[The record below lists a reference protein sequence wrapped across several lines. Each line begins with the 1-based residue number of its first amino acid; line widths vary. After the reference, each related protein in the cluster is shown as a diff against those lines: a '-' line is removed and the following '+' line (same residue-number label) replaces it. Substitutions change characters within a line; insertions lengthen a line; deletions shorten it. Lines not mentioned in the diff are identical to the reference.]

1 MPIDQTFI
9 DRVNARLNGSSSVTG
24 PDAIPPANPDN
35 LGRSLKLVRTNGGY
49 PLVEAEDPQALD
61 MAERQAAWDRLVGEA
76 PKTVEHFA
84 QNPIAAALAQNDWE
98 PVGAVEKSIFVLGE
112 GARIPYQAGAGI
124 SSSMYGLL
132 AAGSESM
139 NLLASSAKRTA
150 ADIFSR
156 LFLPAARQGQGRP
169 TLESLAGP
177 LSPES
182 DVSKYLRA
190 TASGVS
196 QLAQDYGTG
205 AGNYG
210 GDIGRMIAGGAAS
223 AYQNAM
229 MLGFAGTIAP
239 MAAGTRM
246 AVAAP
251 LIPMGL
257 TTAGGEY
264 QKARDAGLP
273 VGQAI
278 SYAGT
283 QGGIEMATGALPFG
297 ILVDDIKASM
307 PIAKII
313 GKQLLAENVEEQVA
327 THAQDFNEW
336 INLHP
341 EKTIGDYLK
350 ERPNAALQTFVQ
362 TTVATLLLAGPGS
375 IAMRS
380 SYLDMQRADAAMA
393 QRRTDALAAMHKA
406 AAASKTLQRDRH
418 TFEEIV
424 AAQSKDGPVT
434 DVYIDAQVL
443 NQSGLA
449 DQVVADSPSA
459 AEQYQ
464 AALETG
470 AQIRIPVSEY
480 AARIAPQAYAQQLV
494 EDVRFDPLEM
504 SLREAKDYQQSGAMQ
519 DLEKAMSS
527 IIVDKAQSD
536 AFTASREAVKQQVL
550 DNLNA
555 LGRFSPQK
563 NELDATLIAAR
574 SATMAAK
581 LGITPEQFFQDHLLK
596 VVSEGAGGQALNQ
609 FAGQGAL
616 TADLGALKVAQ
627 DRVANGEDPEAVRRE
642 TGWHTGTDGKWRFE
656 ISDADAKLTPAI
668 KSLDRGG
675 FDAANIQEITYRK
688 NDDGSYSVAMM
699 HSGAKDSSGFVNLDS
714 VPEEVVRAILPDD
727 VFASVQRGDGEAD
740 FIGANLEDAK
750 TIKTPFRFDGM
761 NALPLDMVIDHP
773 ALFAAYPALRQVMV
787 KVDPK
792 AGIGGSLAE
801 MGDGTF
807 VITVGSGQKQ
817 STMLH
822 EIQHAIQQYEGFA
835 SGGNPKNMGVRVT
848 EARWKVEDL
857 SRRLQQIE
865 NAAGDEAD
873 LWMAKYPDKVREA
886 LDYLRE
892 RGLFDEGDDVRD
904 AVKYAIYERDP
915 SYQSLTKEWRQ
926 AKETAQQSPTEAYR
940 RLAGEV
946 EARNTQARANMTDAE
961 RRATSPQSTADVA
974 ERDQIVQYA
983 EGLAQMVSDKP
994 TDADIAIGSPEW
1006 ASYWYEERDV
1016 PEGWYVHG
1024 RAGRKDLNTGS
1035 VIQLTKDWDIAD
1047 QYAGKS
1053 GSKWLIRPK
1062 DSAKIF
1068 DMTDHDVLKMVV
1080 DRFMSDYEDGNL
1092 PSSLDDFVNSDYSD
1106 EENRD
1111 RISSSFNPDDIVSS
1125 AEAYDVPAAASW
1137 IYGTF
1142 GAEFIITNDGAVVI
1156 DIDSVESVMVPD
1168 GDYYY
1173 QSSTVS
1179 TGALSPASGNIL
1191 EQTKRGWFSP
1201 ATNTM
1206 ALLKNADLST
1216 FLHESGHYFLE
1227 TEVSVARSILQEN
1240 AAFGADTMPAG
1251 KQSILRDL
1259 SALFKW
1265 FGIEGDIASQIDQWD
1280 RMDFEE
1286 KRSYHERMAE
1296 SFERYMLEGRAPS
1309 IELQS
1314 AFQSFR
1320 QWLISVYKSL
1330 KDFLKRHPD
1339 AGALNDEVRG
1349 VFDRMIA
1356 TDEEIA
1362 LAQQARSLIPL
1373 FADAVEAG
1381 MTPEAFA
1388 EYQKLGED
1396 ATRAAI
1402 DEMQAKGLRDMKWL
1416 GNARSRMLKNLQKQ
1430 AKVQRAEVRSQIRAE
1445 VIDEPIYRA
1454 WLFLTS
1460 KMGDEDKLAATKRGR
1475 SASVDPAVDSLF
1487 EAIAKLGGIDR
1498 EQIAT
1503 QWGYDKADKAD
1514 SGLFG
1519 KPVVRAKNGRSID
1532 ALVEVLTEEG
1542 YLTPDENGKG
1552 DAAELEERFKEELRG
1567 NRQYSVIKDWQ
1578 DAPVPGQGEDFTGVS
1593 AGRIDLASLEAMDL
1607 PQEVI
1612 DRLKDLKMTAKDGG
1626 IHPDVLSEIL
1636 PGEWSSG
1643 DELMRAL
1650 AKARSLNDEV
1660 EARTDRVMLETY
1672 AELATPE
1679 AIEQAADMAV
1689 HNDLRG
1695 RMLAAEYNILN
1706 KAAGDTKLIVTAA
1719 REYARNLLSR
1729 QKVRDIRPSLYTAAE
1744 SRAAK
1749 ALAKATDLAQK
1760 AVEKRNQILSFYSA
1774 KEAYAIKEEIAKGLR
1789 YFKRLS
1795 DAKRLRQR
1803 LPVEYAEQIEAML
1816 SRYQLKPESA
1826 NQADKRASYGAWV
1839 RAQLE
1844 RGVVPYVNELLLSPQ
1859 SRAAFEAQVYERDE
1873 AGNMAVRADM
1883 GPIEQ
1888 AQLMAQLLDQDA
1900 RRSYQDMTVEEFR
1913 GLIDTLKNIEHLGRT
1928 KDKMLTSQNGK
1939 AYEVQRDEL
1948 VDSVRENS
1956 AHLPDAD
1963 NRTVPTAADRR
1974 AKNIRTFGAS
1984 IRKVAMLMR
1993 LMDGNKDGG
2002 PMWSFFIRSANERG
2016 DMETEMIAKATVE
2029 LRRLFDPILKKKPM
2043 MEGKGKYFES
2053 IGRSL
2058 IWEQRIGLALNVGND
2073 GNLQRLLDG
2082 EGWTFDDI
2090 RPVLESIT
2098 AEEWQA
2104 IQGVWDHMDS
2114 YRPQI
2119 AALERRTG
2127 GVEPQ
2132 WVQPRQFTVTTKD
2145 GQQLTLKGGYY
2156 PVKYDTRASR
2166 RARQMADATD
2176 AKAAMRGA
2184 FNSTTTHQSFIKS
2197 RAEKV
2202 VGRPLELSMSA
2213 MYGGIEDVI
2222 HDLAWREWLID
2233 ANRMMNSTALDGAIR
2248 QKYGFETV
2256 DAIDGWIMDIASGNR
2271 RAREAGSEVAN
2282 FMRRQ
2287 LAAAG
2292 MAFNIMNGIQ
2302 NVTGLANSIQRVG
2315 AKWIAIGQR
2324 EFILHPI
2331 TASEWINEKSSFM
2344 KHRAMTQFRELNEL
2358 RNRVEK
2364 GSLWSSYQEK
2374 EFTIMT
2380 LTQRLVDGPTWIGAY
2395 RKAEA
2400 DGFVTVRDD
2409 GSVDDAQAVAMADQA
2424 VIDAQGSG
2432 MVKDQTALE
2441 RGGSFAKLF
2450 TIYYAYMG
2458 TVYNLQA
2465 NEVGGAR
2472 GGTPTQRGHVA
2483 LRVLLAMTL
2492 PSALMV
2498 IIKSLLT
2505 PGDDDLLDDP
2515 EKLIKEVGLSTAS
2528 YIFGMVPFLRELF
2541 PTFRAAVGAESFGY
2555 EGPAGVRVIGDTYKF
2570 AQQARQGEMDD
2581 SFRKSA
2587 VNLSGSLFG
2596 LPSTQIN
2603 RTWTGAEA
2611 LANDKTDNWS
2621 ALMFGYQ
2628 EKK

>member
-1 MPIDQTFI
+1 MPIDQKI
-9 DRVNARLNGSSSVTG
+9 LGEINYSLSSAPTVSS

-49 PLVEAEDPQALD
+49 PLVEAEDAQALD

-84 QNPIAAALAQNDWE
+84 QNPIAAAVAQNDWE
-98 PVGAVEKSIFVLGE
+98 PVGAVEKSIFALGE
-112 GARIPYQAGAGI
+112 AGRIPYQAGLGI
-124 SSSMYGLL
+124 SGGMYGIL
-132 AAGSESM
+132 AAGSETL
-139 NLLASSAKRTA
+139 NTLTASAKRTA
-150 ADIFSR
+150 AEVFSS
-156 LFLPAARQGQGRP
+156 LFLPQARQGQGKP
-169 TLESLAGP
+169 SLDSLAGP
-177 LSPES
+177 MSSES
-182 DVSKYLRA
+182 DVSRYFRSA
-190 TASGVS
+190 ASGIN
-196 QLAQDYGTG
+196 QLAQNYGTG

-210 GDIGRMIAGGAAS
+210 GDVGRMVAGGAAS
-223 AYQNAM
+223 AFQNAM
-229 MLGFAGTIAP
+229 MLGMAGTIAP
-239 MAAGTRM
+239 AVANTRM
-246 AVAAP
+246 AVAGP
-251 LIPMGL
+251 LIPMGAM
-257 TTAGGEY
+257 TAGNEY

-273 VGQAI
+273 IGQSLA
-278 SYAGT
+278 YAGS
-283 QGGIEMATGALPFG
+283 QGGIEMATEALPFG

-313 GKQLLAENVEEQVA
+313 GKQLLAENVEEQIA

-380 SYLDMQRADAAMA
+380 NYLDMQRADAAMA
-393 QRRTDALAAMHKA
+393 QKRADALAAMHQA
-406 AAASKTLQRDRH
+406 AAASKTLQRDRQ

-424 AAQSKDGPVT
+424 AAQTKDGPVA

-494 EDVRFDPLEM
+494 EDVRFDPMEM

-519 DLEKAMSS
+519 DLEKAISG
-527 IIVDKAQSD
+527 IIGDKAQSD

-555 LGRFSPQK
+555 LGRFTPQK

-596 VVSEGAGGQALNQ
+596 VVSEGAGGQVLNQ
-609 FAGQGAL
+609 QPPALADVEKAWSDAGISHAISEKGDVITLSKIVIPEDGRGSGAGTKAMEQLIAYADATGKHIAL
-616 TADLGALKVAQ
+616 TPSADFGGNKKRLTEFYKRFGFVENKGKNRAFSTSESMYRQAQGKVLFQ
-627 DRVANGEDPEAVRRE
+627 
-642 TGWHTGTDGKWRFE
+642 
-656 ISDADAKLTPAI
+656 SDADLAEAKRQLDEQLAIADRMIAERGGLFAPNGEPSKLNRYQWAQVRTANFKAWFGDWENSPDNASKVVDENGEPLVLYHSGNTGLTEIHKSGWFGGIFVLPNGSPRHRA
-668 KSLDRGG
+668 KEYQFFLRGEVLSLDDMR
-675 FDAANIQEITYRK
+675 EK
-688 NDDGSYSVAMM
+688 LESLDDGGLSIYKPAL
-699 HSGAKDSSGFVNLDS
+699 SGKEDAT
-714 VPEEVVRAILPDD
+714 EEDVESITDALTNGSDYPDD
-727 VFASVQRGDGEAD
+727 PRVWD
-740 FIGANLEDAK
+740 L
-750 TIKTPFRFDGM
+750 
-761 NALPLDMVIDHP
+761 L
-773 ALFAAYPALRQVMV
+773 
-787 KVDPK
+787 
-792 AGIGGSLAE
+792 GS
-801 MGDGTF
+801 
-807 VITVGSGQKQ
+807 I
-817 STMLH
+817 
-822 EIQHAIQQYEGFA
+822 
-835 SGGNPKNMGVRVT
+835 
-848 EARWKVEDL
+848 
-857 SRRLQQIE
+857 
-865 NAAGDEAD
+865 DEAD
-873 LWMAKYPDKVREA
+873 
-886 LDYLRE
+886 
-892 RGLFDEGDDVRD
+892 
-904 AVKYAIYERDP
+904 
-915 SYQSLTKEWRQ
+915 
-926 AKETAQQSPTEAYR
+926 AQ
-940 RLAGEV
+940 
-946 EARNTQARANMTDAE
+946 
-961 RRATSPQSTADVA
+961 
-974 ERDQIVQYA
+974 
-983 EGLAQMVSDKP
+983 
-994 TDADIAIGSPEW
+994 ADIQRLRGKIAARLGYGAVQTPDE
-1006 ASYWYEERDV
+1006 
-1016 PEGWYVHG
+1016 HG
-1024 RAGRKDLNTGS
+1024 MDTIMVTES
-1035 VIQLTKDWDIAD
+1035 SQI
-1047 QYAGKS
+1047 KS
-1053 GSKWLIRPK
+1053 ATDNSG
-1062 DSAKIF
+1062 IF
-1068 DMTDHDVLKMVV
+1068 
-1080 DRFMSDYEDGNL
+1080 
-1092 PSSLDDFVNSDYSD
+1092 
-1106 EENRD
+1106 
-1111 RISSSFNPDDIVSS
+1111 SS
-1125 AEAYDVPAAASW
+1125 AS
-1137 IYGTF
+1137 
-1142 GAEFIITNDGAVVI
+1142 N
-1156 DIDSVESVMVPD
+1156 
-1168 GDYYY
+1168 
-1173 QSSTVS
+1173 
-1179 TGALSPASGNIL
+1179 NIL

-1227 TEVSVARSILQEN
+1227 TEVSVASSILQEN
-1240 AAFGADTMPAG
+1240 SAFGADTMSAG

-1286 KRSYHERMAE
+1286 KRGHHEKMAE
-1296 SFERYMLEGRAPS
+1296 SFERYMLEGKAPS

-1314 AFQSFR
+1314 AFRSFR
-1320 QWLISVYKSL
+1320 QWLISVYESMR
-1330 KDFLKRHPD
+1330 DFLKRNPD
-1339 AGALNDEVRG
+1339 AGALNDEVRA

-1362 LAQQARSLIPL
+1362 IAQQARSLIPL
-1373 FADAVEAG
+1373 FADAIEAG

-1416 GNARSRMLKNLQKQ
+1416 GNARSRMLKQLQKQ

-1445 VIDEPIYRA
+1445 VIDEPVYRA

-1460 KMGDEDKLAATKRGR
+1460 KIGEADKLASSKRER

-1487 EAIAKLGGIDR
+1487 EAIAKLGGINRD
-1498 EQIAT
+1498 QIAA

-1532 ALVEVLTEEG
+1532 ALVEALTEEG

-1612 DRLKDLKMTAKDGG
+1612 NRLKEMKMTAKDGG

-1650 AKARSLNDEV
+1650 AKARSLNDEI
-1660 EARTDRVMLETY
+1660 EARTDQVMLETY
-1672 AELATPE
+1672 AELSTPE

-1706 KAAGDTKLIVTAA
+1706 KATGDTKLIVAAA

-1795 DAKRLRQR
+1795 DAKRLRKR

-1816 SRYQLKPESA
+1816 DRYQLKKESA
-1826 NQADKRASYGAWV
+1826 NQADKRTSYGAWV

-1859 SRAAFEAQVYERDE
+1859 SRQLFDAQVYERDE
-1873 AGNMAVRADM
+1873 AGNMTVKAEM

-1900 RRSYQDMTVEEFR
+1900 KRSYQDMTVEEFR
-1913 GLIDTLKNIEHLGRT
+1913 GLIDTIRNIEHLGRT

-1948 VDSVRENS
+1948 LASVRENS

-1993 LMDGNKDGG
+1993 LIDGNKDGG
-2002 PMWSFFIRSANERG
+2002 PMWGFFIRSANDRG
-2016 DMETEMIAKATVE
+2016 NMETEMIAKATVE

-2043 MEGKGKYFES
+2043 MEGKGKFFES

-2058 IWEQRIGLALNVGND
+2058 IWEQRIGLALNIGND

-2082 EGWTFDDI
+2082 EGWTYDDI

-2127 GVEPQ
+2127 GVEPE

-2145 GQQLTLKGGYY
+2145 GQQLTLNGGYY
-2156 PVKYDTRASR
+2156 PIKYDTKASGK
-2166 RARQMADATD
+2166 AQQFADAAD

-2184 FNSTTTHQSFIKS
+2184 FNASTTNQSFIKS

-2213 MYGGIEDVI
+2213 MYGGVEDVI

-2233 ANRMMNSTALDGAIR
+2233 SSRMMRAGNSLEQAIR

-2256 DAIDGWIMDIASGNR
+2256 DAINGWISDIAAGNR
-2271 RAREAGSEVAN
+2271 KAREAGAEVAS

-2292 MAFNIMNGIQ
+2292 MAWNIMNGVQ
-2302 NVTGLANSIQRVG
+2302 NATGLANSIQRVG
-2315 AKWIAIGQR
+2315 AKWIAMGQR
-2324 EFILHPI
+2324 EFTLHPI
-2331 TASEWINEKSSFM
+2331 TTNEWINEKSSFM

-2364 GSLWSSYQEK
+2364 GSLLSSYQEK

-2400 DGFVTVRDD
+2400 EGLVAVRDD
-2409 GSVDDAQAVAMADQA
+2409 GTIDDEKAVAIADQA

-2450 TIYYAYMG
+2450 TIYYSYMG

-2465 NEVGGAR
+2465 NDVGGAR

-2515 EKLIKEVGLSTAS
+2515 EKLAKEVGLSTAS
-2528 YIFGMVPFLRELF
+2528 YILGMVPFLREFF

-2570 AQQARQGEMDD
+2570 AQQANQGEMDD
-2581 SFRKSA
+2581 SFRKA
-2587 VNLSGSLFG
+2587 AINLGGSLFG
-2596 LPSTQIN
+2596 LPSAQIN

-2611 LANDKTDNWS
+2611 MADDKTDNWS